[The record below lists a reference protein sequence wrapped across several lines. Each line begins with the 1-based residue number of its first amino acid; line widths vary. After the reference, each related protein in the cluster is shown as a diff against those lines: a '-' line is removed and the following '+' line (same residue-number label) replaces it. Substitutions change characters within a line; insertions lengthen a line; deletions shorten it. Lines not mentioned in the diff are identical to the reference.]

1 MNILNIIN
9 LAGLFFVLGWI
20 LSRYISEKE
29 INELKDACSYY
40 YHQYKELKPKKRG
53 NKWDV

>member
-1 MNILNIIN
+1 VNILNIIN